1 VAKHSS
7 ARLSRGLLIATSALA
22 GAAAAVLVIAVFD
35 WPAAPRATAVQLP
48 KASLKTN
55 KQPLSQAQ
63 AATLLRWAAR
73 YRSCAG
79 RRGLRLAPPKLGED
93 EVLLAATHSA
103 RIERRELERG
113 LSCAG
118 ELGDPPPFTSFVLAR
133 DRRLHLYKPRTC
145 LLPVVPKKAT

>member
-1 VAKHSS
+1 VAQHSS

-22 GAAAAVLVIAVFD
+22 GAAAALLVIAAFD

-55 KQPLSQAQ
+55 KQPLSQAE

-73 YRSCAG
+73 YRSCVSK
-79 RRGLRLAPPKLGED
+79 RGLRLAPPKLGED
-93 EVLLAATHSA
+93 EVLLAATNSA
-103 RIERRELERG
+103 PIGLREFDRG
-113 LSCAG
+113 LNCAV
-118 ELGDPPPFTSFVLAR
+118 ELGDPPPFTSFVLAPDKR
-133 DRRLHLYKPRTC
+133 VHLYRPRTC

>member
-1 VAKHSS
+1 MAQHSS

-22 GAAAAVLVIAVFD
+22 GAAAALLVIAAFD

-55 KQPLSQAQ
+55 KQPLSQAE

-73 YRSCAG
+73 YRSCVG
-79 RRGLRLAPPKLGED
+79 LREFDRGLN
-93 EVLLAATHSA
+93 
-103 RIERRELERG
+103 
-113 LSCAG
+113 CAV
-118 ELGDPPPFTSFVLAR
+118 ELGDPPPFTSFVLAPDKR
-133 DRRLHLYKPRTC
+133 VHLYRPRTC